1 MKTVTIAE
9 FKANFSS
16 YAEEIEKGEEIV
28 VTRGRKRKKIFRIS
42 PFRELK
48 PKKRKL
54 GILNGKV
61 KVKFAK
67 DFKMSTE
74 EFLGS

>member
-1 MKTVTIAE
+1 MKTVTIGE

-16 YAEEIEKGEEIV
+16 FAEKIQKGEEFI
-28 VTRGRKRKKIFRIS
+28 VTRGQKRKKIFRVV
-42 PFRELK
+42 PFRDLK

-67 DFKMSTE
+67 DFKISTD
-74 EFLGS
+74 EFLGL